1 MVEAEV
7 GMGHEVQCDGHL
19 RYSEK
24 YEARTSRWGVRI
36 TSDATQ
42 INRLRIGQATRQA
55 VTQHEGTP
63 SAPKPSVRPSPAL
76 LAWLSLCAGK
86 VYEAPST
93 L

>member
-24 YEARTSRWGVRI
+24 YKAGTSRLGVRS

-42 INRLRIGQATRQA
+42 INRLRIEQATCQA
-55 VTQHEGTP
+55 VMQPEGTL
-63 SAPKPSVRPSPAL
+63 SAPKPSVRPRLPCL
-76 LAWLSLCAGK
+76 PG
-86 VYEAPST
+86 
-93 L
+93 